1 MDLKSFLL
9 GLFLAAG
16 AVISLISVPLI
27 LGKVGPN
34 PWYGFRVRRTLE
46 DPAVW
51 YPANRYASWWMLS
64 SAVLLMLV
72 AAAAYYFLPGLGVA
86 PYSLTCLA
94 AAVVGLGL
102 GFFQTLRYLRRLS
115 DTGRR

>member
-1 MDLKSFLL
+1 LFGVFLSS
-9 GLFLAAG
+9 G
-16 AVISLISVPLI
+16 AVISLISIPLI

-51 YPANRYASWWMLS
+51 YPANRYASWWMLAM
-64 SAVLLMLV
+64 AVLLMLV
-72 AAAAYYFLPGLGVA
+72 ATAAYCFLPGLGIA

-94 AAVVGLGL
+94 AVVVGLSV
-102 GFFQTLRYLRRLS
+102 GFVQTLRYVRRLS
-115 DTGRR
+115 DTRGR